1 MYQSDKTTY
10 SRKESYSHMFLNS
23 CIGRLIVLS
32 GIIAALLFVAFF
44 TVPSKEAMEMKITS
58 SINECIEANYET
70 KCDKIDDAVRNM
82 TSLFTMADTV
92 TDSKNMEDFCKY
104 NNIEIYHHSL
114 YSTARIHNNLNM
126 EGIRVGIGIFGI
138 VIPTVTFS
146 DMILRVGPVRK
157 DYNQKIIRNT
167 YDDEDLGNNPDFG
180 DTYN

>member
-1 MYQSDKTTY
+1 
-10 SRKESYSHMFLNS
+10 
-23 CIGRLIVLS
+23 
-32 GIIAALLFVAFF
+32 
-44 TVPSKEAMEMKITS
+44 
-58 SINECIEANYET
+58 
-70 KCDKIDDAVRNM
+70 
-82 TSLFTMADTV
+82 
-92 TDSKNMEDFCKY
+92 
-104 NNIEIYHHSL
+104 
-114 YSTARIHNNLNM
+114 M